1 MPHSLTPF
9 LWFDGNVEEPLRFYT
24 SVFSDSEVVSTTP
37 APDGTLMSA
46 TFRLH
51 GQELIAFNAGP
62 EFKFN
67 EAISFFVSC
76 NDQAEVDDL
85 WEKLS
90 TGGEEGRCGWLK
102 DRFGLSWQI
111 VPRRFIELLA
121 DENPK
126 KVKAVLDAM
135 MQMVKLEVAELEK
148 AHAEA

>member
-111 VPRRFIELLA
+111 IPSALGELMGDPDPATAGRVRHAMLQMKKIDIEA
-121 DENPK
+121 
-126 KVKAVLDAM
+126 
-135 MQMVKLEVAELEK
+135 LER
-148 AHAEA
+148 AHRG